1 MTSLLRPTRR
11 HPVLVATAGT
21 IGLLLTG
28 LLVGRVVQHLRGD
41 PMAPWILGRAS
52 GVAAYLLL
60 VTVVLAGLVLAHPGR
75 AALGGSSP
83 ARIRI
88 HLALAMFTLGFTALH
103 VVVLATDRYAGV
115 GWVGAA
121 LPFGAA
127 YRPAAVTLGV
137 LGLWVGLL
145 AGSTAALAGHLPR
158 RWWWP
163 VHKAAASALV
173 LVWAHGVLA
182 GSDSPALLWLYVG
195 SGSLVLG
202 AAVWR
207 YLGRRTLQPFPEGGR
222 R

>member
-1 MTSLLRPTRR
+1 MTSLPRPTRR
-11 HPVLVATAGT
+11 HPVLVPTAGAL
-21 IGLLLTG
+21 GLLLTG
-28 LLVGRVVQHLRGD
+28 VLVGRAVQHVRGN

-52 GVAAYLLL
+52 GIAAYLLL
-60 VTVVLAGLVLAHPGR
+60 VAVVLLGLVLAHPGR
-75 AALGGSSP
+75 AALGGSGP

-88 HLALAMFTLGFTALH
+88 HLALALFALCFTVLH

-115 GWVGAA
+115 GWAGAA

-137 LGLWVGLL
+137 VGLWTGVL
-145 AGSTAALAGHLPR
+145 AGATAALAGHLPR

-207 YLGRRTLQPFPEGGR
+207 YLGRRALQPFPGGGR